1 MADLFLNRKTNN
13 PMDLSSSEDCIKV
26 SGIIK
31 LNSGSFSICE
41 DYLIIEQKIELKIYQ
56 NDKHVATNVF
66 YCSPTYIKELVV
78 GYLVSFD
85 IISNFDDIKNLS
97 ISEDKS
103 EAIVELRENIRKEI
117 DDLEDDNIRFFN
129 PNLIFES
136 MQKNLSY
143 SKLFSK
149 TGGAHCIGFLDTN
162 SYIKAFEDVGRHN
175 ALDKLIGHISIMKIN
190 PKDIAIITS
199 GRLSQDMALK
209 CINAGIKTIFTKSA
223 PTSMAFELCKAHQ
236 ITLVGFVRNSRLNIY
251 NQGAYSK
258 IINEDAIEMVFSE
271 AKIDTKN
278 RRYKVLK
285 DTAIFLNR

>member
-56 NDKHVATNVF
+56 NDKLVATNVF

-85 IISNFDDIKNLS
+85 IISNFDDIKKLS

-103 EAIVELRENIRKEI
+103 EAIVELSENVRKKI

-136 MQKNLSY
+136 MQKIYLTQSFFQNWGSTLY
-143 SKLFSK
+143 W
-149 TGGAHCIGFLDTN
+149 
-162 SYIKAFEDVGRHN
+162 
-175 ALDKLIGHISIMKIN
+175 
-190 PKDIAIITS
+190 
-199 GRLSQDMALK
+199 
-209 CINAGIKTIFTKSA
+209 IF
-223 PTSMAFELCKAHQ
+223 
-236 ITLVGFVRNSRLNIY
+236 
-251 NQGAYSK
+251 
-258 IINEDAIEMVFSE
+258 
-271 AKIDTKN
+271 
-278 RRYKVLK
+278 RYK
-285 DTAIFLNR
+285 

>member
-1 MADLFLNRKTNN
+1 M
-13 PMDLSSSEDCIKV
+13 
-26 SGIIK
+26 
-31 LNSGSFSICE
+31 
-41 DYLIIEQKIELKIYQ
+41 
-56 NDKHVATNVF
+56 
-66 YCSPTYIKELVV
+66 
-78 GYLVSFD
+78 
-85 IISNFDDIKNLS
+85 
-97 ISEDKS
+97 
-103 EAIVELRENIRKEI
+103 
-117 DDLEDDNIRFFN
+117 
-129 PNLIFES
+129 
-136 MQKNLSY
+136 
-143 SKLFSK
+143 
-149 TGGAHCIGFLDTN
+149 
-162 SYIKAFEDVGRHN
+162 
-175 ALDKLIGHISIMKIN
+175 
-190 PKDIAIITS
+190 TS

>member
-56 NDKHVATNVF
+56 NDKLIATNVF

-85 IISNFDDIKNLS
+85 IISNFDDIKKLS

-103 EAIVELRENIRKEI
+103 EAIVELSENVRKKI

-136 MQKNLSY
+136 MQKIYLTQSFFQNWGSTLY
-143 SKLFSK
+143 W
-149 TGGAHCIGFLDTN
+149 
-162 SYIKAFEDVGRHN
+162 
-175 ALDKLIGHISIMKIN
+175 
-190 PKDIAIITS
+190 
-199 GRLSQDMALK
+199 
-209 CINAGIKTIFTKSA
+209 IF
-223 PTSMAFELCKAHQ
+223 
-236 ITLVGFVRNSRLNIY
+236 
-251 NQGAYSK
+251 
-258 IINEDAIEMVFSE
+258 
-271 AKIDTKN
+271 
-278 RRYKVLK
+278 RYK
-285 DTAIFLNR
+285 

>member
-56 NDKHVATNVF
+56 NDKLIASNVF

-85 IISNFDDIKNLS
+85 IISNFDDIKKLS

-117 DDLEDDNIRFFN
+117 DDL
-129 PNLIFES
+129 
-136 MQKNLSY
+136 
-143 SKLFSK
+143 
-149 TGGAHCIGFLDTN
+149 
-162 SYIKAFEDVGRHN
+162 
-175 ALDKLIGHISIMKIN
+175 
-190 PKDIAIITS
+190 
-199 GRLSQDMALK
+199 
-209 CINAGIKTIFTKSA
+209 
-223 PTSMAFELCKAHQ
+223 
-236 ITLVGFVRNSRLNIY
+236 
-251 NQGAYSK
+251 
-258 IINEDAIEMVFSE
+258 
-271 AKIDTKN
+271 
-278 RRYKVLK
+278 
-285 DTAIFLNR
+285 